1 MFVKDIEVNYEVVI
15 KKLNEIILVRG
26 KKGIDRNEQIV
37 LLKEFQS
44 ILNVNN
50 FGLVIFMKIMF
61 YIILVIYD
69 YNFNIVICMR
79 FEMWEK

>member
-50 FGLVIFMKIMF
+50 FGLAIFMKIMF

>member
-15 KKLNEIILVRG
+15 KKLNEIISVRG